1 MLDTKLTTKTM
12 KTGRGSTY
20 TINLNENQCN
30 DTRDAL
36 AKSVYSGM
44 FDWIIAKL
52 NITLGGNDVPD
63 SGLTLTLT
71 PTPTLTLA
79 LTFIRFPTATC
90 ASSAS
95 STSSASRTSST
106 TPSSSSAST
115 SPTRSCSSTSWTR
128 W

>member
-71 PTPTLTLA
+71 LTLA
-79 LTFIRFPTATC
+79 PTLAPALTLTSNSNPSPNPNGPMIT
-90 ASSAS
+90 
-95 STSSASRTSST
+95 STRARA
-106 TPSSSSAST
+106 P
-115 SPTRSCSSTSWTR
+115 
-128 W
+128 

>member
-79 LTFIRFPTATC
+79 LP
-90 ASSAS
+90 SPSAPAAQ
-95 STSSASRTSST
+95 STSSESDVRMPTTAATLAATPART
-106 TPSSSSAST
+106 PV
-115 SPTRSCSSTSWTR
+115 RESW
-128 W
+128 